1 MLGFPLKSMLTE
13 KWKGLFKKHYMVEL
27 FFSSVLWFLY
37 CYFFIA
43 HQFISGYYLFYSF
56 SSIFYLTLIVI
67 ASTSLQVTTQIL
79 LHFLISN
86 LFCFF
91 YLNWHLRVSELK
103 NCKLDQNQWR
113 LKKFHFQDYYLF
125 IINKSW
131 VDQ

>member
-1 MLGFPLKSMLTE
+1 MLGFPLKSMLRE

-56 SSIFYLTLIVI
+56 SSIFYLTLIII